1 MKTYNF
7 CFVVIGFGTKP
18 SYATGVARMLDLN
31 QTYTKLI
38 KPVFDELGIKCQ
50 RACDMNV
57 SGSIDQVMIKAI
69 NESDIVIC
77 DITCLNANAIWE
89 LGVRHAL
96 KKCHTIIISDWAHL
110 SPTPPFDV
118 SHHVIQ
124 GYQHS
129 PDGITDE
136 EAERFKKVLKGII
149 ENLENNLLSS
159 DSPVHDI
166 LDPDKSSL
174 FGNSDPAPVLEPF
187 SSLMARAEAAKK
199 KKDWKLA
206 ISLFDTAKSY
216 VDRNLAPKSDLPFI
230 ECRRA
235 LCTYKSD
242 EKDLFVL
249 AQAMAILQPLAPK
262 DTQDVEILGLSG
274 AINKR
279 IFEVNDNPKYLE
291 EAIWY
296 YDRGFSLKQDYYNG
310 INAAY
315 MQYKK
320 ASIQKLN
327 GNDEWEDTRTD
338 ADSMRNKVLKV
349 CLAIEAGEGFAE
361 NKDRDWVLFTIAEAY
376 NYKEDAGKQSTYEE
390 QAKVAAAATDDEFA
404 LSTYEDQKAKIAVIK
419 QVLAQP

>member
-31 QTYTKLI
+31 QTYSKLI

-136 EAERFKKVLKGII
+136 EAERFKKVLKNIV
-149 ENLENNLLSS
+149 ENLENNLLPS
-159 DSPVHDI
+159 DSPVYDI
-166 LDPDKSSL
+166 LDPNKDPMFGDK
-174 FGNSDPAPVLEPF
+174 DPAPVMEPF
-187 SSLMARAEAAKK
+187 SALMARAEAAKR

-216 VDRNLAPKSDLPFI
+216 VDKNLAPKSDLPFI

-242 EKDLFVL
+242 DKDMFML
-249 AQAMAILQPLAPK
+249 AQAMAILTPLAPK

-279 IFEVNDNPKYLE
+279 IFELNANPKYLE

-315 MQYKK
+315 MLYRK
-320 ASIQKLN
+320 ASIQKAN
-327 GNDEWEDTRTD
+327 ADDEWEDTRTD
-338 ADSMRNKVLKV
+338 ADSTRNKVLKV
-349 CLAIEAGEGFAE
+349 SLAIEAGAGFAE
-361 NKDRDWVLFTIAEAY
+361 QGDRVWVLFTIAEAY
-376 NYKEDAGKQSTYEE
+376 NYKGDTDKQTAYEQKAKAEADAM
-390 QAKVAAAATDDEFA
+390 DDSFA
-404 LSTYEDQKAKIAVIK
+404 ISAYEDQKAKIETIK
-419 QVLAQP
+419 QVLAQ